1 METSSLFVATTAVA
15 ADCIILPTMRLW
27 PPFFVVDLWLKGT
40 LQPDVRPPYHHHHRG
55 DFLGKVSRLSLS
67 LSPRLTT
74 PKSCLFSSAPL
85 CSRFPFFGD
94 WKEFFSPSCW
104 QIFLKLR
111 TSSLQLRDF
120 ESTRYTFFEN
130 AVTKLRNVYFYH
142 TSIFLENSFFHFH
155 QRNHHLKSTKVWVVT
170 YINMRNI
177 YIWLESFSFSIWVK
191 VFFSSKVHAFH
202 IKAARESVYTYTH
215 TQIMMGVVGI
225 QNP

>member
-1 METSSLFVATTAVA
+1 MASILRRWPLIERHSSTRCQTPISSSSSWWFS
-15 ADCIILPTMRLW
+15 
-27 PPFFVVDLWLKGT
+27 LK
-40 LQPDVRPPYHHHHRG
+40 
-55 DFLGKVSRLSLS
+55 SLSTIS

-170 YINMRNI
+170 YINMR
-177 YIWLESFSFSIWVK
+177 
-191 VFFSSKVHAFH
+191 
-202 IKAARESVYTYTH
+202 TYTSD
-215 TQIMMGVVGI
+215 
-225 QNP
+225 